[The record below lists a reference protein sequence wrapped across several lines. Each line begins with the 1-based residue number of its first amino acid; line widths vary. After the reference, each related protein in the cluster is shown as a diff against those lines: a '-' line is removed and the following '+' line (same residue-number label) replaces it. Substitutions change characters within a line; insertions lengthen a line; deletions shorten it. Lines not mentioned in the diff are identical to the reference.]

1 MPTLIK
7 DFRRG
12 AWRAARTPGF
22 TVVAG
27 LALAAGWVNLISPR
41 SQPAPG
47 HSVHEL
53 APEKFLSPS
62 GHAITP
68 ANYPDSKSHNRVF
81 GDLAAVVDIF
91 HMHLT
96 GAGEPEELRA
106 AAVSAN
112 FFQRIGVQPV
122 IGRAFQPAEEIRGRD
137 RVVILSHQLWRRRFD
152 GNVGILGKIITLS
165 GETYQVIGVLPED
178 FSWNN
183 RRTDVWVPYVFEP
196 GGDSLGAGGR
206 YTRSV
211 GFERVNGVD
220 RTILRRR
227 LCV

>member
-7 DFRRG
+7 DFRQG
-12 AWRAARTPGF
+12 AWKLARNSGV
-22 TVVAG
+22 TVVAA
-27 LALAAGWVNLISPR
+27 LALGLGIGVNTANFSVVRSLWFRDASGLKVSSRSLIS
-41 SQPAPG
+41 
-47 HSVHEL
+47 
-53 APEKFLSPS
+53 
-62 GHAITP
+62 P

-81 GDLAAVVDIF
+81 GDLAAVVDTF

-137 RVVILSHQLWRRRFD
+137 RVVILSHQLWRLRFD
-152 GNVGILGKIITLS
+152 GNVRILGKSINLS
-165 GETYQVIGVLPED
+165 GETYHVIGVLPAD

-183 RRTDVWVPYVFEP
+183 RRTDVWVPCVIES
-196 GGDSLGAGGR
+196 DSSYRSTGGR
-206 YTRSV
+206 A
-211 GFERVNGVD
+211 
-220 RTILRRR
+220 I
-227 LCV
+227 